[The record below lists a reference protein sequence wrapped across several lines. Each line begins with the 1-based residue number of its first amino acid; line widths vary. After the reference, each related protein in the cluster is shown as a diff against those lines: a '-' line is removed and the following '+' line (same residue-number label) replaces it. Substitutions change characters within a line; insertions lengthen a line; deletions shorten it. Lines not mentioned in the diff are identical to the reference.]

1 MGKTQKSWLWA
12 FAILVILL
20 TGVPY
25 LIGFAKAGPD
35 WVFTGFVFGVE
46 DGNSYIA
53 KMLSGTVGNWLF
65 RTPYTTLPQ
74 KGFLGYL
81 PYILLGKLA
90 GGKEIHLQLVL
101 LFQLFRTTGVIC
113 FVFAA
118 YDFCRIFIRD
128 VRWQRWAV
136 VLATFGGGLGWLAI
150 FGLKTSGFENL
161 PLEFYSPE
169 SFGFLGVFGLPHLA
183 IARSLLLWGFAGFLA
198 EPKCNPFFNGMK
210 IGLIWL
216 LMGFMQPLTIITG
229 WAVVGSGLVLNW
241 LFVHFYKQG
250 PNERMEE
257 MKLWQNHLKT
267 AIGMVLLS
275 SPMVFYNLIS
285 FTFVPVLR
293 GWSQQNIILSPPPGD
308 YLLAYGIMLP
318 FAIIGIV
325 RAVKAK
331 AWIWSI
337 PIAWVIIF
345 PILAYFPYS
354 IQRRLPEGVWLAWI
368 VLALFGIDGIS
379 RRWKMAAHAM
389 VATGILSTLFF
400 IAGSIWSVSTPT
412 GPLYQPR
419 EKINAFAFLADNVPS
434 GSNVL
439 CSYATGNSLPAWAP
453 VSVVIGHGPE
463 SIDLAKLEP
472 QVRDFFSTNEMDSDR
487 IAFIKNERVDYVF
500 YGPEERLLGGWEP
513 EKASFLDEVFSQDQY
528 TIYQINLGE

>member
-12 FAILVILL
+12 FAFFVILL

-25 LIGFAKAGPD
+25 LIGFATAGPD

-65 RTPYTTLPQ
+65 RTPYTTLTQ
-74 KGFLGYL
+74 NGFLGYL

-90 GGKEIHLQLVL
+90 GGKEIHLQLVI
-101 LFQLFRTTGVIC
+101 LFQLFRIIGVIC
-113 FVFAA
+113 YVFAV
-118 YDFCRIFIRD
+118 YGLCRVFIRD
-128 VRWQRWAV
+128 ERWQRWAV

-150 FGLKTSGFENL
+150 FGLKTGGFGNL

-183 IARSLLLWGFAGFLA
+183 IARSLLVWGFTGFIA
-198 EPKCNPFFNGMK
+198 EHTRRPFLYGMK
-210 IGLIWL
+210 IGLLWL
-216 LMGFMQPLTIITG
+216 LMGFMQPITIITG
-229 WAVVGSGLVLNW
+229 WAVLGSGLVLHW
-241 LFVHFYKQG
+241 LFIHISKQ
-250 PNERMEE
+250 NSSEKSDELM
-257 MKLWQNHLKT
+257 LWQNHLKT
-267 AIGMVLLS
+267 AIGMVLIS
-275 SPMVFYNLIS
+275 SPMAFYNFYS

-293 GWSQQNIILSPPPGD
+293 GWSQQNIIISPPPGD
-308 YLLAYGIMLP
+308 YLLAYGIMIP

-325 RAVKAK
+325 RAMRSKD
-331 AWIWSI
+331 WIWSI
-337 PIAWVIIF
+337 PIAWVLIF

-379 RRWKMAAHAM
+379 RRWKPAAHVL

-400 IAGSIWSVSTPT
+400 IAGSIWSVSTPLE
-412 GPLYQPR
+412 PLYQPR
-419 EKINAFAFLADNVPS
+419 EKINAYDFLADNAS
-434 GSNVL
+434 LGSNVL
-439 CSYATGNSLPAWAP
+439 SSYSTGNSLPAWAP

-463 SIDLAKLEP
+463 SIDLAVLEP
-472 QVRDFFSTNEMDSDR
+472 QVRDFFSTHEEDSDR
-487 IAFIKNERVDYVF
+487 IAFIKNEQVDYVF
-500 YGPEERLLGGWEP
+500 YGPEERLLGGWRP
-513 EKASFLDEVFSQDQY
+513 EKAPFLEKVFSQNQY
-528 TIYQINLGE
+528 TIYWVNLGE